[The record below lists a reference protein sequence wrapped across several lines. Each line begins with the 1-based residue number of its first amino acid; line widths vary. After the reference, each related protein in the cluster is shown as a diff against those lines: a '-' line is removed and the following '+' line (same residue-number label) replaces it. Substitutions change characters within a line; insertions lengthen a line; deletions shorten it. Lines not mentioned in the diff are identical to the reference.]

1 MPKPARVVKWR
12 IRRQQRRQRSGVN
25 VFRWLSVILL
35 GLATAVFTFIILG
48 AVGVT
53 AVFASF
59 TRDLPDF
66 TELERLGQ
74 DSSATFETTKI
85 YAWGAPS
92 QANPDQRDLT
102 LIYEVI
108 DPLGG
113 DRQWL
118 PLDQIPQQLIDA
130 TIAIED
136 RTFYTNQGFDMVGI
150 GRAFNEYILQGG
162 DIQGGSS
169 ITQQVVKNNLIEPE
183 RRIVG
188 SEVGLDDYQRKLEEL
203 LLARQVTQTYSKEQI
218 LEWYLNTNFY
228 GNLAYGIEA
237 AARIYFDKPASQ
249 LTLAEATLLAA
260 IPQSPALNPI
270 NNPDAAK
277 ARQELVLDAMVRE
290 GMI

>member
-1 MPKPARVVKWR
+1 MPKPARIIKWR

-25 VFRWLSVILL
+25 VFRWLSVIVL

-85 YAWGAPS
+85 YAWGQPA
-92 QANPDQRDLT
+92 ANGQRDLT

-136 RTFYTNQGFDMVGI
+136 RTFYTNQGFDMIGI
-150 GRAFNEYILQGG
+150 GRAFNEY
-162 DIQGGSS
+162 
-169 ITQQVVKNNLIEPE
+169 
-183 RRIVG
+183 
-188 SEVGLDDYQRKLEEL
+188 
-203 LLARQVTQTYSKEQI
+203 
-218 LEWYLNTNFY
+218 
-228 GNLAYGIEA
+228 
-237 AARIYFDKPASQ
+237 
-249 LTLAEATLLAA
+249 
-260 IPQSPALNPI
+260 
-270 NNPDAAK
+270 
-277 ARQELVLDAMVRE
+277 
-290 GMI
+290 